1 MLYKIIIRKISEILI
16 IEKDIKVNQSN
27 KKIAT
32 LNKMTKVVINL
43 KFEDYH
49 S

>member
-1 MLYKIIIRKISEILI
+1 MLYKIIIRKISENLI
-16 IEKDIKVNQSN
+16 IEIDIKVNQPN

-43 KFEDYH
+43 KFED
-49 S
+49 

>member
-1 MLYKIIIRKISEILI
+1 LLYKINIRKISEILI
-16 IEKDIKVNQSN
+16 IEIDIKVNQTN